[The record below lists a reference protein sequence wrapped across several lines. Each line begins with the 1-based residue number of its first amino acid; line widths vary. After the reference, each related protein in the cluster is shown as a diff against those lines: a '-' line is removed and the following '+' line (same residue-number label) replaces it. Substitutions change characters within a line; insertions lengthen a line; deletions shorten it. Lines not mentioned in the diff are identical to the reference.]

1 MASPRLLLRSL
12 LLRSLLVSMV
22 DPAQLYLDRHRR
34 ALPRG
39 GGPGPRRTPPA
50 DDGAAP
56 GDAEPDGAPLL
67 RRAAHDLLAAG
78 ATAFRVGDRRV
89 EARMIRF
96 WRGHHLPVTATHGP
110 HGGGASLSRIGRDRT
125 GEEVEVPV
133 GYLARAAGKGRSPLP

>member
-1 MASPRLLLRSL
+1 
-12 LLRSLLVSMV
+12 MV

-39 GGPGPRRTPPA
+39 GAPGPRRPPPA

-56 GDAEPDGAPLL
+56 GHAEPDGVPLL

-89 EARMIRF
+89 EARIIRF
-96 WRGHHLPVTATHGP
+96 WRGDHLLETATHGP
-110 HGGGASLSRIGRDRT
+110 HGGGTSLSRIGRGRT
-125 GEEVEVPV
+125 GEEVEVLV
-133 GYLARAAGKGRSPLP
+133 GYLTRAAEKGRSPRP